1 MKMLGFMIALTL
13 VYWLM
18 ASFAQNVVTSSAPCP
33 ASMDVASAGD
43 LGKLLPESGADKASM
58 FVEASLAQP
67 EPGRGRALSDCAS

>member
-13 VYWLM
+13 IYWLM

-33 ASMDVASAGD
+33 AAMDVASAGD
-43 LGKLLPESGADKASM
+43 LGKLLPESGADKPSL

-67 EPGRGRALSDCAS
+67 ELDIHRASSDCTS